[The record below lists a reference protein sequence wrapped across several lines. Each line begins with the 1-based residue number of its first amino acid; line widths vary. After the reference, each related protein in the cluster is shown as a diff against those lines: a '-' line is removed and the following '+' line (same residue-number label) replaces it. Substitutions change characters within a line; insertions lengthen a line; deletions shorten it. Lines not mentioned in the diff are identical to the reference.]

1 MKNLS
6 LIKMLN
12 EGNEEALITIFRNYN
27 RPLLYF
33 VMQYVKREEVA
44 EEIVADIFIKVW
56 QLRDNFNNTDNLRS
70 FIYISAKN
78 ASLNYLRSSYVKQE
92 TVPVDLCEELLYEDE
107 DVLKKIVRTEL
118 IARIYADIDK
128 LPQKQREV
136 FVLTYIEDLDAIEIS
151 ERLGMT
157 LNAVYANRSRAISE
171 LKNRFQ
177 LSDYLYFYL
186 LMTIWL

>member
-1 MKNLS
+1 MNNIS
-6 LIKMLN
+6 LIKMLH
-12 EGNEEALITIFRNYN
+12 EGNEEALITIFRSYN

-33 VMQYVKREEVA
+33 VLQYVKREEVA

-56 QLRDNFNNTDNLRS
+56 QLRDNFNNTDSLRS
-70 FIYISAKN
+70 FLYISAKN

-92 TVPVDLCEELLYEDE
+92 TVPVDLCEELLYEDA
-107 DVLKKIVRTEL
+107 DVLKKIVRIEL
-118 IARIYADIDK
+118 LARIYADIDK
-128 LPQKQREV
+128 LPHKQREV
-136 FVLTYIEDLDAIEIS
+136 FVLTYIEDLDATEIS

-177 LSDYLYFYL
+177 LSDYLYCYL
-186 LMTIWL
+186 IMTMWL

>member
-1 MKNLS
+1 MTNLS
-6 LIKMLN
+6 LIKMLH

-44 EEIVADIFIKVW
+44 EEIVADVFIKVW
-56 QLRDNFNNTDNLRS
+56 QLRDNFNNTENLRS
-70 FIYISAKN
+70 FLYISAKN
-78 ASLNYLRSSYVKQE
+78 ASLNYLRSSHVKQE
-92 TVPVDLCEELLYEDE
+92 TVSVDLCEELLYEDA

-118 IARIYADIDK
+118 ITRIYADINK
-128 LPQKQREV
+128 LPQKQKEV

-186 LMTIWL
+186 FMTIWL

>member
-1 MKNLS
+1 
-6 LIKMLN
+6 MLRQ
-12 EGNEEALITIFRNYN
+12 GSGRALRVFFYRYN
-27 RPLLYF
+27 RSLLYF

-56 QLRDNFNNTDNLRS
+56 KLRGNFNSTKNLRS
-70 FIYISAKN
+70 FLYISAKN

-107 DVLKKIVRTEL
+107 DVLKKIFRTEL

-136 FVLTYIEDLDAIEIS
+136 FVLTYIEDLDAVEIS

-171 LKNRFQ
+171 LKSRFK
-177 LSDYLYFYL
+177 LSDYLYL

>member
-1 MKNLS
+1 MNNIS
-6 LIKMLN
+6 LIKMLH
-12 EGNEEALITIFRNYN
+12 EGNEEALITIFRSYN

-33 VMQYVKREEVA
+33 VLQYVKREEVA

-56 QLRDNFNNTDNLRS
+56 QLRDNFNNTESLRS
-70 FIYISAKN
+70 FLYISAKN

-92 TVPVDLCEELLYEDE
+92 TVPVDLCEELLYEDA
-107 DVLKKIVRTEL
+107 DVLKKIVRIEL
-118 IARIYADIDK
+118 LARIYADIDK
-128 LPQKQREV
+128 LPHKQREV
-136 FVLTYIEDLDAIEIS
+136 FVLTYIEDLDATEIS

-177 LSDYLYFYL
+177 LSDYLYCYL
-186 LMTIWL
+186 IMTMWL